1 MSLKRFLKGV
11 GEFEGAGGT
20 FFRQEKFPRPLA
32 LPHPFNTRSSGL
44 GKETRVH
51 PRPGKTLPHGLALFG
66 TDSKRQGQAEARPW
80 IRFEK
85 KGCVEKTACPC

>member
-1 MSLKRFLKGV
+1 MD
-11 GEFEGAGGT
+11 EGAGGHLLAV
-20 FFRQEKFPRPLA
+20 KNYPPPLA
-32 LPHPFNTRSSGL
+32 LPHPFKNRSYGL

-51 PRPGKTLPHGLALFG
+51 HRPGKTFPHGLALFG